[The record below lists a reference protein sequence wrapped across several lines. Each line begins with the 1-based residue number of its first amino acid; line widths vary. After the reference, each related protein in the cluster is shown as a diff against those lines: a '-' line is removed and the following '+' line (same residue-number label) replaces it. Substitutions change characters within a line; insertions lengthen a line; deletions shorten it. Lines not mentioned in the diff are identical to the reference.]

1 MVMSSDSEQKNILDR
16 EELKEINKVTK
27 TVDYKGTQEQDR
39 SKGLSLPR
47 NRVLEG
53 RLGNI

>member
-1 MVMSSDSEQKNILDR
+1 MSSDNEQKNILDR
-16 EELKEINKVTK
+16 EELEETNKVTE

-39 SKGLSLPR
+39 SKRLCLSG

>member
-1 MVMSSDSEQKNILDR
+1 MSSDNEQKNILDR
-16 EELKEINKVTK
+16 EELEETNKVTE

-39 SKGLSLPR
+39 SKGLCLPV